1 MHKKKKKL
9 QSKLCFKIFSNR
21 FISVRQFID
30 TNKIPFPN
38 ILYLLIGESFRRF
51 THYTFHPPGRFARND
66 FSCHKLS
73 GSDLFF
79 NLYCFFF
86 KVLTQDIK
94 VLITKVAD
102 LQKDVTTLQVLQSK
116 ATDKN
121 QLVEEKIEQLQ
132 RQLLKTEGQ

>member
-1 MHKKKKKL
+1 MENHFGVL
-9 QSKLCFKIFSNR
+9 LITLFIPLEDLPEM
-21 FISVRQFID
+21 ISVA
-30 TNKIPFPN
+30 TNLVGQIFF
-38 ILYLLIGESFRRF
+38 LICI
-51 THYTFHPPGRFARND
+51 A
-66 FSCHKLS
+66 
-73 GSDLFF
+73 
-79 NLYCFFF
+79 FFF

>member
-1 MHKKKKKL
+1 MLH
-9 QSKLCFKIFSNR
+9 
-21 FISVRQFID
+21 
-30 TNKIPFPN
+30 
-38 ILYLLIGESFRRF
+38 LLLRESFRNF
-51 THYTFHPPGRFARND
+51 YTQHPSSHPARRFARSRND
-66 FSCHKLS
+66 LSRHKLRW
-73 GSDLFF
+73 SDYLVICNLF
-79 NLYCFFF
+79 FFF

-121 QLVEEKIEQLQ
+121 QLVEEKIELLQ